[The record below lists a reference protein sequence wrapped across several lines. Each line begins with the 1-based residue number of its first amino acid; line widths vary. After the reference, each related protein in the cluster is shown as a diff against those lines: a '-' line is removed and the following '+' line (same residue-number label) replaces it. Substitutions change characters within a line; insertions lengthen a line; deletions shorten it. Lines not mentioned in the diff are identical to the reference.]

1 MNFLKMTTGRT
12 ISESN
17 YNYTRSI
24 SWRGKAGYQVARAV
38 GSKLRLRGFETTLN
52 LGEVILLYYVSDRSS
67 DLQAKAAE
75 D

>member
-1 MNFLKMTTGRT
+1 M
-12 ISESN
+12 
-17 YNYTRSI
+17 
-24 SWRGKAGYQVARAV
+24 ARAV